1 MPTWACAAALAC
13 LKHSARA
20 ALVLSIFG
28 AACCADSDVARNGSK
43 ATANS
48 VRILMLSIFM
58 GRFLRLGLLNGLDSS
73 RKELLALCNFGT
85 QFVFEDAA
93 PNCGGGVCCGSIA
106 SFDPPPTTSGLPDKQ
121 TFRAATPTGCKRF
134 EPRIFGC
141 YRFAARLYVAEHV
154 SAKRQLNPRSPT
166 C

>member
-28 AACCADSDVARNGSK
+28 AACCANSDVARNGSK

-85 QFVFEDAA
+85 QMVFEDA
-93 PNCGGGVCCGSIA
+93 
-106 SFDPPPTTSGLPDKQ
+106 
-121 TFRAATPTGCKRF
+121 R
-134 EPRIFGC
+134 
-141 YRFAARLYVAEHV
+141 
-154 SAKRQLNPRSPT
+154 
-166 C
+166 